1 MGGSRAVAPMVGSLP
16 GSCMLAVGVN
26 RKNGKMGEKVVGKLH
41 GNPFTFVFGFE
52 KATLSFLWLEV
63 LFFCSLKVL

>member
-26 RKNGKMGEKVVGKLH
+26 RKNGKMGEKWLASCMGTHSHLFLDLKRQ
-41 GNPFTFVFGFE
+41 PFRFCGLRFCFFVH
-52 KATLSFLWLEV
+52 
-63 LFFCSLKVL
+63 